1 MCAGNLHPIYDMFF
15 TLQVEVASAQLSSR
29 QRAPA
34 QNISEAGVAEQ
45 SARALPE
52 GKPGPQAAVDVSPAA
67 PPSSPGT
74 SSSVQYV
81 LHGSVSNMQCGL
93 CLPKCHDVNLQVM
106 RDIPFCCSAVMQV
119 GGMLGAAGREGKG

>member
-1 MCAGNLHPIYDMFF
+1 MFF

-67 PPSSPGT
+67 PSSSPGT
-74 SSSVQYV
+74 PSSVRYAF
-81 LHGSVSNMQCGL
+81 HGSVSNM
-93 CLPKCHDVNLQVM
+93 
-106 RDIPFCCSAVMQV
+106 
-119 GGMLGAAGREGKG
+119 

>member
-1 MCAGNLHPIYDMFF
+1 MLF

-34 QNISEAGVAEQ
+34 QNISEAGAAEQ

-52 GKPGPQAAVDVSPAA
+52 GKPGPHAAVDVSPAA

-74 SSSVQYV
+74 PSSEQYV
-81 LHGSVSNMQCGL
+81 LHGSVSDMQCGL
-93 CLPKCHDVNLQVM
+93 CRLSVM
-106 RDIPFCCSAVMQV
+106 I
-119 GGMLGAAGREGKG
+119 